1 MPISR
6 FWGYISWLNKGTEAA
21 KETNIPQS
29 IKKAKSLDWGD
40 ELRKKLN
47 K

>member
-6 FWGYISWLNKGTEAA
+6 FWGYIEWLNKGKEEAQ
-21 KETNIPQS
+21 IPKT

-40 ELRKKLN
+40 EIKDI
-47 K
+47 